1 MKVLKKNQVQYDIFP
16 LPWQYCISIKSSNG
30 CALFYEG
37 NVMIDWFIFF
47 FASCAKDM
55 AQIWNLIIVKKFN
68 ESIAIIVTSMD
79 WCGLNKDIKFSCNT
93 FHWVIATLFLIVTM
107 LQGLVGQ

>member
-37 NVMIDWFIFF
+37 NVMID
-47 FASCAKDM
+47 
-55 AQIWNLIIVKKFN
+55 
-68 ESIAIIVTSMD
+68 
-79 WCGLNKDIKFSCNT
+79 
-93 FHWVIATLFLIVTM
+93 
-107 LQGLVGQ
+107 